1 MGLWLGFVLV
11 AAVDIVTPGPAIV
24 LAVHNGAVVG
34 PRRTLWST
42 LGNELGLLGH
52 GLIGALGIGAVLGS
66 SAGLLIVMQTI
77 GAVYLTYL
85 GVTKLRSARDPLTTE
100 VGQIDGEPTALFR
113 SGFAT
118 AALNPRP
125 FLFFAAL
132 LPQFINPARSFGVQV
147 TAMIA
152 TFLVLSFASLS
163 GYALLGSRVGSLRRG
178 DQIRRGLM
186 RISGLAFLFFAAHL
200 MGIV

>member
-1 MGLWLGFVLV
+1 MGCNKRHDRCASLSRVANGFDGNFGHEL
-11 AAVDIVTPGPAIV
+11 AARSD
-24 LAVHNGAVVG
+24 NGY
-34 PRRTLWST
+34 
-42 LGNELGLLGH
+42 H
-52 GLIGALGIGAVLGS
+52 GIGAILGS
-66 SAGLLIVMQTI
+66 SAGLLTVMQI
-77 GAVYLTYL
+77 VGAVYLTYL
-85 GVTKLRSARDPLTTE
+85 GVTKLRSARDPLITE
-100 VGQIDGEPTALFR
+100 VQSVDDEPTALFR

-132 LPQFINPARSFGVQV
+132 LPQFINPARSFGLQV

-152 TFLVLSFASLS
+152 TFLALSFASLS

-200 MGIV
+200 VGWV